1 MTDSVGIRQKVRVLF
16 IGYQTRFVRSAR
28 RARRNRERSERHKFD
43 IDGKKTKESEGVK
56 QGIKKHRGFL
66 GVFYVRE
73 SQSRAFVVVGVTRFE
88 LAAS

>member
-1 MTDSVGIRQKVRVLF
+1 M
-16 IGYQTRFVRSAR
+16 TRFVRSAR

-73 SQSRAFVVVGVTRFE
+73 SRQNKANEESIPIKSGSE
-88 LAAS
+88 K

>member
-1 MTDSVGIRQKVRVLF
+1 M
-16 IGYQTRFVRSAR
+16 TRFVRSAH

-43 IDGKKTKESEGVK
+43 VDGKKTEESEGVE

-73 SQSRAFVVVGVTRFE
+73 SRAFVVVGVTRFE

>member
-1 MTDSVGIRQKVRVLF
+1 MTDSVGIRQKIRVLF

-43 IDGKKTKESEGVK
+43 VDGKKTKESEGVN
-56 QGIKKHRGFL
+56 
-66 GVFYVRE
+66 VFYVRE
-73 SQSRAFVVVGVTRFE
+73 SRAFVVVGVTRFE